1 MPAGEKSR
9 VNALLLSEGFR
20 TMMRDNPRE
29 EKEFLLT
36 VFGMNPALR
45 TIVVS
50 LCKLYRYR
58 DRSYRVIERSD
69 YGNADIVIVDAD
81 DADALAEWY
90 GTHENA
96 GAGKPV
102 ILIGAE
108 FADAVDESNGRE
120 YRLKRTR
127 LSAHLLKTLDTIT
140 VRELKYAPELVIGGE
155 EVPGAHAVVS
165 NALEGDR
172 PSRNGGIGKV
182 LVVDD
187 SLSVRTQM
195 DLCLRLHDL
204 SVDMAENAETALELI
219 ESGSYDVIFLDVVL
233 PEMDGYK
240 VCKLIKS
247 NEEKRSI
254 PIVMLTGKTSPF
266 NKVRGVMA
274 GCDRYL
280 TKPVDAEELKM
291 VLHQY
296 IPETKPH

>member
-1 MPAGEKSR
+1 M
-9 VNALLLSEGFR
+9 SESV
-20 TMMRDNPRE
+20 RE

-36 VFGMNPALR
+36 VFGANPALR

-58 DRSYRVIERSD
+58 DRSYRVIDRSD
-69 YGNADIVIVDAD
+69 YKNVNIVIVDAD
-81 DADALAEWY
+81 DSRALAQW
-90 GTHENA
+90 HEFNRA
-96 GAGKPV
+96 ARGGSGKPA
-102 ILIGAE
+102 ILVGAA
-108 FADAVDESNGRE
+108 FAEAAEQVDGRQ

-127 LSAHLLKTLDTIT
+127 LSAHLLKTLDAIT
-140 VRELKYAPELVIGGE
+140 VRELKYVPELVIGGDDS
-155 EVPGAHAVVS
+155 PGAQAIVS
-165 NALEGDR
+165 NLLAGSKSAD
-172 PSRNGGIGKV
+172 NGVNGKV

-195 DLCLRLHDL
+195 GLCLRLHDL
-204 SVDMAENAETALELI
+204 SVDLAEDAEEALDLVEV
-219 ESGSYDVIFLDVVL
+219 GHYDVIFLDVVL

-247 NEEKRSI
+247 NATTRSI

-280 TKPVDAEELKM
+280 TKPVDAEQLKI
-291 VLHQY
+291 VLHEY
-296 IPETKPH
+296 IPEMRAH

>member
-1 MPAGEKSR
+1 EHA
-9 VNALLLSEGFR
+9 
-20 TMMRDNPRE
+20 
-29 EKEFLLT
+29 
-36 VFGMNPALR
+36 
-45 TIVVS
+45 
-50 LCKLYRYR
+50 
-58 DRSYRVIERSD
+58 
-69 YGNADIVIVDAD
+69 NADIIIVDAD

-90 GTHENA
+90 EVGG
-96 GAGKPV
+96 GAASGKPV

-108 FADAVDESNGRE
+108 FADAVDEGNGRE

-127 LSAHLLKTLDTIT
+127 LSAHLLKTLDAIT
-140 VRELKYAPELVIGGE
+140 VRELKYIPELVIGGE
-155 EVPGAHAVVS
+155 DVPGAHAVVS
-165 NALEGDR
+165 NALDSDR
-172 PSRNGGIGKV
+172 RSGNGSNGRV

-219 ESGSYDVIFLDVVL
+219 ENGNYDVIFLDVVL

-254 PIVMLTGKTSPF
+254 PIIMLTGKSSPF

-296 IPETKPH
+296 IPETRPH

>member
-1 MPAGEKSR
+1 MS
-9 VNALLLSEGFR
+9 
-20 TMMRDNPRE
+20 DIPRE

-69 YGNADIVIVDAD
+69 FGYADIVIVDAD

-90 GTHENA
+90 GTNE
-96 GAGKPV
+96 GLGGGKPV
-102 ILIGAE
+102 ILIGAD
-108 FADAVDESNGRE
+108 FADAVDNGDGRE

-127 LSAHLLKTLDTIT
+127 LSAHLLKTLDAIT
-140 VRELKYAPELVIGGE
+140 VRELKYIPELVIGGE

-165 NALEGDR
+165 NALDKNR
-172 PSRNGGIGKV
+172 PCESGRNGKV

-219 ESGSYDVIFLDVVL
+219 ENGNYDVIFLDVVL

-240 VCKLIKS
+240 VCKLIKA
-247 NEEKRSI
+247 NEEKRTI

-280 TKPVDAEELKM
+280 TKPVDAEELKT
-291 VLHQY
+291 VLHHY
-296 IPETKPH
+296 IPETRPH

>member
-1 MPAGEKSR
+1 MSKTNRG
-9 VNALLLSEGFR
+9 
-20 TMMRDNPRE
+20 
-29 EKEFLLT
+29 EKEFILT
-36 VFGMNPALR
+36 VFGTNPALR

-58 DRSYRVIERSD
+58 DRSYWVVERSD
-69 YGNADIVIVDAD
+69 YENADIAIVDAD
-81 DADALAEWY
+81 DADAIAEWY
-90 GTHENA
+90 DVNNGR
-96 GAGKPV
+96 GAHSGKPA

-108 FADAVDESNGRE
+108 FAEQAQEVSGRE

-127 LSAHLLKTLDTIT
+127 LSAHLLKTLDAIT
-140 VRELKYAPELVIGGE
+140 VKELKYVPELVIGGDDK
-155 EVPGAHAVVS
+155 PGAHAIVS
-165 NALEGDR
+165 NLLDKAEAADNTG
-172 PSRNGGIGKV
+172 NGKV

-204 SVDMAENAETALELI
+204 SVDLVEDAETALNLLE
-219 ESGSYDVIFLDVVL
+219 GGNYDVIFLDVVL

-247 NEEKRSI
+247 KESTRSI
-254 PIVMLTGKTSPF
+254 PVVMLTGKTSPF

-280 TKPVDAEELKM
+280 TKPVDSEELKT
-291 VLHQY
+291 VLHEY
-296 IPETKPH
+296 LPELEMN

>member
-1 MPAGEKSR
+1 M
-9 VNALLLSEGFR
+9 SESV
-20 TMMRDNPRE
+20 RE

-36 VFGMNPALR
+36 VFGANPALR

-58 DRSYRVIERSD
+58 DRSYRVIDRSD
-69 YGNADIVIVDAD
+69 YKNVNIVIVDAD
-81 DADALAEWY
+81 DSHAVVQW
-90 GTHENA
+90 HEFNQA
-96 GAGKPV
+96 ARAASGKPA
-102 ILIGAE
+102 ILIGAA
-108 FADAVDESNGRE
+108 FADAAEPVNGKQ

-127 LSAHLLKTLDTIT
+127 LSAHLLKTLDAIT
-140 VRELKYAPELVIGGE
+140 VRELKYVPELVIGGDDS
-155 EVPGAHAVVS
+155 PGAQAIVS
-165 NALEGDR
+165 NLLAR
-172 PSRNGGIGKV
+172 PETADHGVNGKV

-204 SVDMAENAETALELI
+204 SVDLAEDAEEALDLVEV
-219 ESGSYDVIFLDVVL
+219 GHYDVIFLDVVL

-247 NEEKRSI
+247 NATTRSI
-254 PIVMLTGKTSPF
+254 PVVMLTGKTSPF

-280 TKPVDAEELKM
+280 TKPVDAEQLRM
-291 VLHQY
+291 VLHEY
-296 IPETKPH
+296 IPEMQAH